1 MNLLEVRNIGKKFV
15 MPTGK
20 EIYVL
25 KGITF
30 SINEG
35 EIVSILGPSG
45 SGKSTLLRIIA
56 GLLKPDEGVVI
67 YRDKVIT
74 DVNPG
79 VSMVFQNFA
88 LFPWLTVEENV
99 ETGLISKTMSK
110 EEKKRRVLKAIDTV
124 GLDGFENAYPK
135 ELSGGMKQR
144 VGIARGLVVEPDI
157 LLMDEPFSALD
168 VLTAENLKSDLLELW
183 IEKRIPTK
191 AILIVTHNIEEAV
204 YLSDRIIII
213 SKDPGVVVEEIKIDI
228 PHWRD
233 KTSTKFLSIV
243 DRVYTILTAGEI
255 EKEREILRIS
265 KEIPRIPIARVG
277 AITGFVELISDLGGR
292 TDLFKIG
299 GELYMDIEDLLP
311 LVEASELLGFTRYKQ
326 GDIELTEDGKVFS
339 EADVLTKKEIFRKNL
354 LDNVFLIRQILRVL
368 KSKANRRISKEFFLD
383 ILERKLS
390 PEEAEKE
397 LDILID
403 WGRYA
408 ELFSFDDETDEL
420 FLEEEEVADL

>member
-1 MNLLEVRNIGKKFV
+1 MSLLEVRNIGKKFI
-15 MPTGK
+15 MPGEK

-56 GLLKPDEGVVI
+56 GLLRPDEGVVI

-99 ETGLISKTMSK
+99 ETGLISKQMSK

-213 SKDPGVVVEEIKIDI
+213 SKDPGTVVEEIKIDL

-233 KTSTKFLSIV
+233 KTSAKFLSIV

-255 EKEREILRIS
+255 EKEREILRVS

-339 EADVLTKKEIFRKNL
+339 EADVLTKKDIFRKNL
-354 LDNVFLIRQILRVL
+354 LNNVFLIRQILRVL
-368 KSKANRRISKEFFLD
+368 KSKANKRISKEFFLD

-420 FLEEEEVADL
+420 FLEEEEVKNI